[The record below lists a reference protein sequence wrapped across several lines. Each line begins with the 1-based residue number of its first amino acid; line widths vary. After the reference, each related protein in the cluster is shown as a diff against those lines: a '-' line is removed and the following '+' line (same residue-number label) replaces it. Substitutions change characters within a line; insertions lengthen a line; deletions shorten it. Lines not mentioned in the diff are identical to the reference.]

1 MESFVLDP
9 IFSTVASV
17 LLILGSYEI
26 GKYFSKKLHVGNHL
40 SKVSNLDFQY
50 CTIGLVILLIL
61 LFPLTAFTNYSS
73 IILKITGFILI
84 ILGIKFFFSSK
95 NLKISE
101 YFELIELTINLPSS
115 VRESVI
121 IESNVKT
128 SS

>member
-26 GKYFSKKLHVGNHL
+26 GKYFQRNFMLAIIYQKFLVN
-40 SKVSNLDFQY
+40 FQY

-84 ILGIKFFFSSK
+84 ILGIKFFS
-95 NLKISE
+95 
-101 YFELIELTINLPSS
+101 
-115 VRESVI
+115 
-121 IESNVKT
+121 
-128 SS
+128 